1 MPTRKL
7 GAQGWSLYAWIGATL
22 TVLALGACSDSGGQG
37 RERNTSDVPDATEDP
52 LQGTW
57 LSTSW
62 GLALEASDG
71 VLRMYEITSISCR
84 HYLDV
89 PYTGSEIPDMGGSA
103 ERDDGDLLIRM
114 GATDEIRA
122 SAISTLPSTC
132 DDGGTMDSE
141 DPRLSFDIFWHNFDE
156 MYASFEIRG
165 VDWVAQYAAFE
176 QRVSPMTTT
185 EELFE
190 ILCDMT
196 RPFDDPHVNINHGE
210 AECKSHPLP
219 PWLQD
224 DSVDAVLDAV
234 TEQFYGA
241 GASTTANDLI
251 AYRVLDGNLGY
262 VFVPGMGGFADTPE
276 DDLATV
282 ETAMDEIVAAFSGVK
297 GVVIDVRLNGG
308 GDDGIGFAIADRF
321 ADKKRLAFSVQS
333 RIGDGWSDKRDYFV
347 EPRGPA
353 QFTGPL
359 VLLTSA
365 ASVSAAETFALAL
378 RALPHVTVMGE
389 TTAGGFSTMMY
400 RNLPDGLEYTVPFER
415 VFAND
420 GTTYEGIGITPD
432 VVVPFDS
439 AAFIDGDDKM
449 LAAAVAYLD
458 PK

>member
-1 MPTRKL
+1 MLTRKP
-7 GAQGWSLYAWIGATL
+7 GARGRSVYLLIGAL
-22 TVLALGACSDSGGQG
+22 TVFGLGACSDGGG
-37 RERNTSDVPDATEDP
+37 NTNDGPDAVEDP
-52 LQGTW
+52 IRGTW
-57 LSTSW
+57 LSPSW

-84 HYLDV
+84 HYLEV
-89 PYTGSEIPDMGGSA
+89 PYSGSEIPDIGGRA

-122 SAISTLPSTC
+122 SAIDELPSTC

-156 MYASFEIRG
+156 MYASFDIRG
-165 VDWVAQYAAFE
+165 VDWAARYAMFE
-176 QRVSPMTTT
+176 QSVASTTTT

-190 ILCDMT
+190 VLCDMT
-196 RPFDDPHVNINHGE
+196 RSFDDPHVNINYGE

-219 PWLQD
+219 PWLQGD
-224 DSVDAVLDAV
+224 NEEAVLDAV
-234 TEQFYGA
+234 TEQVYG
-241 GASTTANDLI
+241 GDASTTGSDLI
-251 AYRVLDGNLGY
+251 AYRVLEGNFGY

-276 DDLATV
+276 DDLATT
-282 ETAMDEIVAAFSGVK
+282 EAAMDEIVAAFSDVK
-297 GVVIDVRLNGG
+297 GVIIDVRLNGG
-308 GDDGIGFAIADRF
+308 GDDTIGFAIADRF
-321 ADKKRLAFSVQS
+321 ADKKRVAFSVQS

-353 QFTGPL
+353 QFTGPV

-389 TTAGGFSTMMY
+389 STAGGFSTMMY

-415 VFAND
+415 VFASD
-420 GTTYEGIGITPD
+420 GTTYEGIGVTPD

-439 AAFIDGDDKM
+439 DAFIDGNDKM
-449 LAAAVAYLD
+449 LAEAVAYLEE
-458 PK
+458 K